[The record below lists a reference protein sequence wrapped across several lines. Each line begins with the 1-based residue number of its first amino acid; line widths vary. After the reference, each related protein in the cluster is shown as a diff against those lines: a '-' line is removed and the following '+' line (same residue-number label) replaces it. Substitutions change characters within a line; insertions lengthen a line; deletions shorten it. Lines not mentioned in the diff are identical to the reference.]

1 MKRLAQ
7 LTSLVVTL
15 GALSAACSGSIV
27 TDGDDDGEGGSG
39 GDGNGGAPGVT
50 TTAITTGNTPPPP
63 SPAISMLRWE
73 LDNPPGTSSS
83 ISVSTVTTGSSMNT
97 TSSGPGSVV
106 ATTGVTTTGVTTGG
120 NMTSSVSSGNPLDP
134 NDLVIVL
141 GSELQQCE
149 DPFATNCATQN
160 WRVTISL
167 PTSMQQIGTYD
178 LEGLANWFE
187 SDQCNGGGGGTFW
200 EGTITI
206 TSIDPGQVDFV
217 LAGTNDFFLL
227 PGNADGAYSAPRCF

>member
-27 TDGDDDGEGGSG
+27 TDGDGEGGSG
-39 GDGNGGAPGVT
+39 GEGAGGAPTT
-50 TTAITTGNTPPPP
+50 TTAITTGNNPPPP
-63 SPAISMLRWE
+63 SAAISMLRWE

-83 ISVSTVTTGSSMNT
+83 ISVSSVSGSGSSMNT
-97 TSSGPGSVV
+97 TVVSTGGPTS
-106 ATTGVTTTGVTTGG
+106 GVTTGSVTTGG
-120 NMTSSVSSGNPLDP
+120 NMTSAVTTGGNPLDP

-149 DPFATNCATQN
+149 DPFASNCATQN
-160 WRVTISL
+160 WRVTISI
-167 PTSMQQIGTYD
+167 PTSMQQIGTYN

-217 LAGTNDFFLL
+217 LSGTNDFFLL
-227 PGNADGAYSAPRCF
+227 PGNADGSYSAPRCF